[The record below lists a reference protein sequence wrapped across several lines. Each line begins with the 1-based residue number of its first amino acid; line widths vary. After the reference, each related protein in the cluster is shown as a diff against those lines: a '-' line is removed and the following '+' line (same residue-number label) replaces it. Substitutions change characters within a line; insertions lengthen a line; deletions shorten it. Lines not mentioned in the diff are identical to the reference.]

1 MTPRMGTA
9 IIGAKQD
16 TREVHQM
23 SEAFEFVKDLFR
35 NQLQLGDRADELT
48 RDSAVVGAIPEFDSV
63 AVVSLITAIEEQLG
77 VEIDDDEITGELFAT
92 VGSLTDFVEQKMG

>member
-1 MTPRMGTA
+1 
-9 IIGAKQD
+9 
-16 TREVHQM
+16 M
-23 SEAFEFVKDLFR
+23 SEALEFVKDLFR

>member
-1 MTPRMGTA
+1 
-9 IIGAKQD
+9 
-16 TREVHQM
+16 M

>member
-1 MTPRMGTA
+1 
-9 IIGAKQD
+9 
-16 TREVHQM
+16 M

-35 NQLQLGDRADELT
+35 NQLQLGNRADELT